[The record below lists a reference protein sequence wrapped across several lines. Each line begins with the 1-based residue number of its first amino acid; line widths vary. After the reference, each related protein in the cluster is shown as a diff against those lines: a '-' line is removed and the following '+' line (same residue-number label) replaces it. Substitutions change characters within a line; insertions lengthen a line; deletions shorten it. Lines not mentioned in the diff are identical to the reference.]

1 LHLRLHG
8 IALVCIPW
16 WPPPWPVSSAW
27 RTGFPSSLRVSGCGK
42 LHPGVYSRPAEP
54 GSTARRLRADPHVI
68 PASGRQPSAEF
79 VAVQRDGMASPIG
92 HG

>member
-1 LHLRLHG
+1 MHLCLHG

-27 RTGFPSSLRVSGCGK
+27 RTGFPSSLRVSGCDR
-42 LHPGVYSRPAEP
+42 LHPGMYSPHRPAGHHRSCP
-54 GSTARRLRADPHVI
+54 ARDD
-68 PASGRQPSAEF
+68 QQSAEF

-92 HG
+92 HD